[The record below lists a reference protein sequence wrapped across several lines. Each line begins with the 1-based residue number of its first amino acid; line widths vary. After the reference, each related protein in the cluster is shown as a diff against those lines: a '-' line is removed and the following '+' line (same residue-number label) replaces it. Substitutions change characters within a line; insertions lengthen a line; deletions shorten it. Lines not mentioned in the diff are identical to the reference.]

1 MVKKLISYHLKMG
14 GIVKLLLTRSFTIK
28 LTARILKSIEGQN
41 EDREMKQITRDDFNK
56 IFMQPGIFCKETGF
70 EGRNDIAL
78 YYDMLNRTVDY
89 SELNAI
95 KKNTI

>member
-1 MVKKLISYHLKMG
+1 
-14 GIVKLLLTRSFTIK
+14 
-28 LTARILKSIEGQN
+28 
-41 EDREMKQITRDDFNK
+41 MKQITRDDFNK

-95 KKNTI
+95 KKNTKG